1 MNGRDARNHCRKPG
15 LGANRPAPAKAAT
28 GALLIEIKDKLTVR
42 VKIDS

>member
-1 MNGRDARNHCRKPG
+1 MRETIVESRVWGS
-15 LGANRPAPAKAAT
+15 NRPVPAKAAT